1 MIIEISASH
10 YQEECHIQIQ
20 HKTLQLHRLRTY
32 LRHLAPQRQFD
43 SARTHQLLL
52 TTPVDSANELP
63 ILLLGEVQA
72 RGGQVLVVAGVGEE
86 EKRMVHY
93 AREQFPEA
101 KVAGAEVQ
109 QGWKEKFRIWR
120 QQ

>member
-63 ILLLGEVQA
+63 ILLLGVKCKPGA
-72 RGGQVLVVAGVGEE
+72 VKFFLVVAGVGEE

-93 AREQFPEA
+93 AREQFPKA
-101 KVAGAEVQ
+101 KVAGAEVEQ
-109 QGWKEKFRIWR
+109 R
-120 QQ
+120 